1 MTRPPASPDNGD
13 TPPAGDRAALTDDT
27 TGARRLN
34 LTRVLAVCV
43 VGAFIA
49 AVLILPTLRGR
60 KAADEA
66 QAAEKLRVAQ
76 TVGMQ
81 NRTPPTPPAPAAP
94 ETPPSDK
101 PAGQAAADT
110 TGADRSSASE
120 KDPDDKMLEASRRA
134 PVLVFKSNA
143 GPGSSPPAEPVTPPV
158 RTATVAPPDPDRG
171 LGRLLD
177 TTTIGRARAV
187 QLGDLNLLLTAG
199 TIVPCILDTAI
210 DTTNPGFV
218 SCHTEHDILSAN
230 GLVVLLDRGTKVL
243 GEYRQGLRQGQERI
257 FVVWNRAVTA
267 DGVAI
272 DLGSPAADA
281 LGRAGFDGQVETYF
295 WTRFGATMLLSVIS
309 DAVSYG
315 RDQVRNG
322 NSGGGDTGD
331 ASTGSVNTAA
341 ADALD
346 NSINIAPVLRKN
358 QGEAVSIFVARDLD
372 FSGVYRLRTSM
383 GQQP

>member
-1 MTRPPASPDNGD
+1 
-13 TPPAGDRAALTDDT
+13 
-27 TGARRLN
+27 
-34 LTRVLAVCV
+34 
-43 VGAFIA
+43 
-49 AVLILPTLRGR
+49 
-60 KAADEA
+60 
-66 QAAEKLRVAQ
+66 
-76 TVGMQ
+76 
-81 NRTPPTPPAPAAP
+81 
-94 ETPPSDK
+94 
-101 PAGQAAADT
+101 
-110 TGADRSSASE
+110 
-120 KDPDDKMLEASRRA
+120 MLEAARRA

-143 GPGSSPPAEPVTPPV
+143 GPGSAPPAEPPTPPV
-158 RTATVAPPDPDRG
+158 RTAQVAPADPDRG

-281 LGRAGFDGQVETYF
+281 LGRSGFDGQVETYF

-341 ADALD
+341 ADALN

-383 GQQP
+383 GLK

>member
-1 MTRPPASPDNGD
+1 M
-13 TPPAGDRAALTDDT
+13 
-27 TGARRLN
+27 
-34 LTRVLAVCV
+34 
-43 VGAFIA
+43 
-49 AVLILPTLRGR
+49 
-60 KAADEA
+60 
-66 QAAEKLRVAQ
+66 
-76 TVGMQ
+76 
-81 NRTPPTPPAPAAP
+81 
-94 ETPPSDK
+94 
-101 PAGQAAADT
+101 
-110 TGADRSSASE
+110 
-120 KDPDDKMLEASRRA
+120 
-134 PVLVFKSNA
+134 
-143 GPGSSPPAEPVTPPV
+143 TPPV
-158 RTATVAPPDPDRG
+158 RTAAVAPADPDRG

-257 FVVWNRAVTA
+257 FVVWNRAVSA

-281 LGRAGFDGQVETYF
+281 LGRSGFNGQVETYF
-295 WTRFGATMLLSVIS
+295 WTRFGATMLLSIIS

-341 ADALD
+341 ADALN

>member
-1 MTRPPASPDNGD
+1 MTRPPVSPDDGD
-13 TPPAGDRAALTDDT
+13 TPPAGDRAALPDDS

-34 LTRVLAVCV
+34 LTRLLGLCV
-43 VGAFIA
+43 VGGVIG
-49 AVLILPTLRGR
+49 AVLLLPLLRSP
-60 KAADEA
+60 KTADDA

-76 TVGMQ
+76 TVAMQ
-81 NRTPPTPPAPAAP
+81 NRTPPAPPH
-94 ETPPSDK
+94 DK

-110 TGADRSSASE
+110 TGADRSTTRE

-143 GPGSSPPAEPVTPPV
+143 GPGSSPPAEPATLPV
-158 RTATVAPPDPDRG
+158 RTASVAPADPDRG

-295 WTRFGATMLLSVIS
+295 WTRFGATLLLSVIS

-315 RDQVRNG
+315 RDQIRNS
-322 NSGGGDTGD
+322 NNDGGDTGD

-341 ADALD
+341 ADALN

-383 GQQP
+383 GLK